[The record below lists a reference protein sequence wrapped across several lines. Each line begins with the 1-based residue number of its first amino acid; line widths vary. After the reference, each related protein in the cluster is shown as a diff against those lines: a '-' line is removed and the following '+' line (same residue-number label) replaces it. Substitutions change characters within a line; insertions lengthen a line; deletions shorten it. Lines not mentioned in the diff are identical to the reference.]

1 MLQASTG
8 GERPMGKKTRHFHIL
23 RMIESTTIESQQ
35 DLLNSLAK
43 EGLDISQSTLS
54 KDLKEL
60 GIIKVRGKEGRF
72 RFLQTK
78 EREIFHV
85 GVMLRKELQDFLTD
99 TVPVGNFVVLKT
111 ASGNASGTAKCLD
124 DIGWPEIIGTLGGDD
139 TVLIITKSPEEAG
152 SVVAKL
158 QDVLASK

>member
-1 MLQASTG
+1 
-8 GERPMGKKTRHFHIL
+8 MGKKNRHFHIL
-23 RMIESTTIESQQ
+23 RLIESAPVESQQ
-35 DLLNSLAK
+35 DLLDALAK

-60 GIIKVRGKEGRF
+60 GIIKVRGKEGKF

-85 GVMLRKELQDFLTD
+85 GVMLKKELQDFLTD

-111 ASGNASGTAKCLD
+111 VSGNASGTAKCLD
-124 DIGWPEIIGTLGGDD
+124 DIGWSEIIGTIAGDD
-139 TVLIITKSPEEAG
+139 TVLVITKSPEEAKT
-152 SVVAKL
+152 VLDKLQEILVAK
-158 QDVLASK
+158 